1 MEEEKQ
7 EARRLRI
14 PGAGEAY
21 GISWSILRKNFLEL
35 LLVMVLL
42 GVLSMPGAYYGNQ
55 SQQLQ
60 FDFVSYLFSLMYMF
74 LVYLPVNYGVAYAY
88 LKAVR
93 GEKVK
98 ATDIFKS
105 FDNFW
110 NVVLGNLLTGAI
122 VAFGIMLLIFPG
134 LYFLA
139 RLSFVPYYLVDKK
152 MEAIDA
158 IKASWENTK
167 GYTTRILS
175 ILFLA
180 IPVGILGLL
189 CLGVGVIVSI
199 MLIMTTL
206 AYFYYTVDSNQNV
219 NKNLGM
225 ENNG

>member
-1 MEEEKQ
+1 MIEEREEKIKI
-7 EARRLRI
+7 RV

-55 SQQLQ
+55 SQQLR
-60 FDFVSYLFSLMYMF
+60 FDFVSYLFSLAYMF
-74 LVYLPVNYGVAYAY
+74 LIYLPVNYGVAYAY
-88 LKAVR
+88 LKAVK

-122 VAFGIMLLIFPG
+122 IAFGIVLFILPG
-134 LYFLA
+134 LYFLS
-139 RLSFVPYYLVDKK
+139 RLLFVPYYLVDKK

-158 IKASWENTK
+158 IKTSWENTK
-167 GYTTRILS
+167 GYSPRIFS
-175 ILFLA
+175 ILLLG

-189 CLGVGVIVSI
+189 CLGVGVIVSV
-199 MLIMTTL
+199 MLIMTTI
-206 AYFYYTVDSNQNV
+206 AYFYNIVDHNQTIINESNI
-219 NKNLGM
+219 